1 MGKKSTAILPQTK
14 DILEKMGEQI
24 KLARLRRGLSAEA
37 VARQAGISRTTMC
50 SVEKGSPSVAIGIY
64 ASVLHVMNEMDRDLL
79 YIAREDEFGRK
90 LQDLSLLAGKKR
102 GQTAF
107 VSKII
112 RRTGQIRLHF
122 NKKLL

>member
-1 MGKKSTAILPQTK
+1 MGKKSTA
-14 DILEKMGEQI
+14 I

-90 LQDLSLLAGKKR
+90 LQDLSLMAGKR
-102 GQTAF
+102 ARSGD
-107 VSKII
+107 
-112 RRTGQIRLHF
+112 RRRLF
-122 NKKLL
+122 LK

>member
-37 VARQAGISRTTMC
+37 VAR
-50 SVEKGSPSVAIGIY
+50 
-64 ASVLHVMNEMDRDLL
+64 DLL

-90 LQDLSLLAGKKR
+90 LQDLSLMAGKR
-102 GQTAF
+102 ARSGD
-107 VSKII
+107 
-112 RRTGQIRLHF
+112 RRRLF
-122 NKKLL
+122 LK

>member
-1 MGKKSTAILPQTK
+1 MGKKSTAVLPQTK

-90 LQDLSLLAGKKR
+90 LQDLSLMAGKR
-102 GQTAF
+102 ARSGD
-107 VSKII
+107 
-112 RRTGQIRLHF
+112 RRRLF
-122 NKKLL
+122 LK